1 MQGISCTFQ
10 RLISTFNRL
19 MKDSRFL
26 FSIKY
31 NLDFSLSEIGP
42 KLPNYDSVFHSNCIL
57 IIALDF

>member
-42 KLPNYDSVFHSNCIL
+42 KLPN
-57 IIALDF
+57 